1 MNYKKEKGI
10 TLVALV
16 VTIVVLLILA
26 GVSINLVL
34 GENGL
39 ITQAK
44 TAKAKTA
51 EMTNDENYL
60 VNSYVPDYIAE
71 QVNGTSENKPSDT
84 EKDDSS
90 VIKIGNTTEYTVTKT
105 GKILN
110 WQYNEFLKETVN
122 NITYT
127 VEFSESLADSNVSF
141 SNSTLVFTT
150 VGALGSVP
158 DMEVVVKA
166 SNGEEKTVTL
176 TGGEIK

>member
-71 QVNGTSENKPSDT
+71 QVNGTTENKTSDT
-84 EKDDSS
+84 VEEPKD
-90 VIKIGNTTEYTVTKT
+90 VIKIGNTIEYVYR
-105 GKILN
+105 GKNIA
-110 WQYNEFLKETVN
+110 YEKFLAERISG
-122 NITYT
+122 ITYT
-127 VEFSESLADSNVSF
+127 VEFVNKNPDWSVWLDEDALIIYYAPNGSSEYPDSEI
-141 SNSTLVFTT
+141 L
-150 VGALGSVP
+150 
-158 DMEVVVKA
+158 VKA
-166 SNGEEKTVTL
+166 SNGEEKTVTV
-176 TGGEIK
+176 TGGEME